1 MNHLYYGDNLDW
13 LRNRDAFPDGS
24 VDLIYLD
31 PPFNSNAS
39 YNVLFR
45 GASGGE
51 SAAQIE
57 AFDDTW
63 TWDDTVSGQAL
74 VEVRDSPH
82 QDAARMLDAMVGF
95 LGKNAMTAYLCM
107 MGVRLIALHRVLKPT
122 GSLYLHCDPTAS
134 HYLKIL
140 LDAVFGAK
148 NFRSEIIWRRTSPK
162 GLAFTRFAANHDV
175 ILSMGKTEQVT
186 WNPQHY
192 PHSDEYLRKYNLKD
206 EATGRRFQAT
216 SLINPSNNRPNLTY
230 SFGGHLRVWRW
241 TEERMRRAEKDGLI
255 YFPKNGG
262 VPREKRYLDEQEGVP
277 LSDLWADIPP
287 INSQAQERLGYPT
300 QKPVA
305 LLERIIAASSNPG
318 DTVLD
323 PFCGCGTTVHAA
335 QKLGRR
341 WIGIDV
347 THVAVSL
354 IETRLF
360 DAFGRDVAFEV
371 HGTPKDLEGAQA
383 LFDRDD
389 PTKKEFEKWA
399 CSLVKAYPQGGGR
412 KGADGGVD
420 GVFRFGPA
428 KEHQAVVSVKGGRKV
443 GVQTVRELS
452 DVVEHR
458 GAQIGIYLTL
468 SPPTKPMLDWA
479 ARSGTFTV
487 EGYPPIPRIQIVT
500 IEEALH
506 RREAAI
512 RVPMRHAD
520 TYKAAP
526 KEKDEGAQGSL
537 GF

>member
-1 MNHLYYGDNLDW
+1 MPGN
-13 LRNRDAFPDGS
+13 PVS
-24 VDLIYLD
+24 
-31 PPFNSNAS
+31 
-39 YNVLFR
+39 
-45 GASGGE
+45 
-51 SAAQIE
+51 E
-57 AFDDTW
+57 AW
-63 TWDDTVSGQAL
+63 
-74 VEVRDSPH
+74 
-82 QDAARMLDAMVGF
+82 
-95 LGKNAMTAYLCM
+95 
-107 MGVRLIALHRVLKPT
+107 
-122 GSLYLHCDPTAS
+122 
-134 HYLKIL
+134 
-140 LDAVFGAK
+140 
-148 NFRSEIIWRRTSPK
+148 
-162 GLAFTRFAANHDV
+162 HD
-175 ILSMGKTEQVT
+175 I
-186 WNPQHY
+186 
-192 PHSDEYLRKYNLKD
+192 R
-206 EATGRRFQAT
+206 
-216 SLINPSNNRPNLTY
+216 
-230 SFGGHLRVWRW
+230 
-241 TEERMRRAEKDGLI
+241 
-255 YFPKNGG
+255 
-262 VPREKRYLDEQEGVP
+262 
-277 LSDLWADIPP
+277 P

-305 LLERIIAASSNPG
+305 LLERIISASSNPG

-360 DAFGRDVAFEV
+360 DAFGRDVQFTV
-371 HGTPKDLEGAQA
+371 HGTPKDLAGAQD

-428 KEHQAVVSVKGGRKV
+428 KEHQAIVSVKGGKRV

-452 DVVEHR
+452 DVVEKR

-479 ARSGTFTV
+479 AQSGTFTV

-500 IEEALH
+500 IEDAL
-506 RREAAI
+506 RLREAAI

-526 KEKDEGAQGSL
+526 RERDDDAQGRL
-537 GF
+537 GL